1 MNYKNYRLVPD
12 TRVKAFT
19 YITAKRYLKDRNRLS
34 CYCPFTKVVWQ
45 IMQEDPEQDL
55 IQAYEDIAIAEA
67 FGAEDR
73 YLEFCSY

>member
-1 MNYKNYRLVPD
+1 MNYPMRLVRD

-19 YITAKRYLKDRNRLS
+19 YNTAKKYLREHNKIS
-34 CYCPFTKVVWQ
+34 CYCPFTQTVWM
-45 IMQEDPEQDL
+45 IMQEDPEQEL
-55 IQAYEDIAIAEA
+55 VQAYEDIAMAEA

>member
-1 MNYKNYRLVPD
+1 MDTCPMRLVRD

-19 YITAKRYLKDRNRLS
+19 YNSAKRFLLEHNKLS
-34 CYCPFTKVVWQ
+34 CYCPFTKGLWA
-45 IMQEDPEQDL
+45 IMQEDPEQEL
-55 IQAYEDIAIAEA
+55 VQAYEDFAIAEA